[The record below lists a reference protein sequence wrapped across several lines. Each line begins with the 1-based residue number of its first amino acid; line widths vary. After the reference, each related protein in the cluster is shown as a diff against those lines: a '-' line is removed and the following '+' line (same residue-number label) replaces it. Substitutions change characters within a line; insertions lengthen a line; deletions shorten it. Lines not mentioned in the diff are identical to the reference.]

1 MMAARAAWSF
11 FKLKKIEKRSKK
23 KDGKKMHHHDV
34 NIFVFGLHFESN
46 AQVPIPTS
54 PHPHVYVATLN
65 LARM

>member
-23 KDGKKMHHHDV
+23 KDGKKMHHHD
-34 NIFVFGLHFESN
+34 IVFGLHFESN